1 MKTFLPGGI
10 TAVPGIL
17 AAGMAAG
24 IKKGDVPDLALIVS
38 EREATI
44 AGVFTLNQVVAAPLL
59 VDRQRIRRGKGRAI
73 LANSGNAN
81 ACTGRQGYADAIKM
95 AALAA
100 KALRLRPEDIFVA
113 STGVI
118 GKPLPMERI
127 EAAVPVLAG
136 RLRRDGGEDAARA
149 IMTTDTTVKTAAA
162 SDTIGG
168 RTITLG
174 GIAKGSGMI
183 HPNMATMLAFL
194 ATDAA
199 VPRALLQRGLRQAT
213 DRSFNRIPVDGDTS
227 TNDLVL
233 CLANGVGGNRSIA
246 SGSADARRF
255 QALLDYVCLDLAKK
269 IAWDGEGATK
279 FVELRVTRA
288 RTTEEAVRVAVAI
301 ATSSLVKTAW
311 FGQDANWGR
320 IMAAIGRA
328 GVRIVPDRIALTY
341 GDVPVVRR
349 GTGLGPA
356 AEEQANTV
364 LKGREFALTVDLG
377 LGPAAATVWT
387 TDLSPEYVKINAS
400 YRT

>member
-24 IKKGDVPDLALIVS
+24 IKKGDIPDLALIVS

-44 AGVFTLNQVVAAPLL
+44 AGVFTLNKVVAAPVL
-59 VDRQRIRRGKGRAI
+59 VDRQRMRRGRGRAI

-81 ACTGRQGYADAIKM
+81 ACTGRQGYADAVKM

-100 KALRLRPEDIFVA
+100 KALRLRPEDVFVA

-136 RLRRDGGEDAARA
+136 RLRRDGGEEAARA

-233 CLANGVGGNRSIA
+233 CLANGVAGNRPVA
-246 SGSADARRF
+246 RGSADARRF

-279 FVELRVTRA
+279 FVELRVMGA
-288 RTTEEAVRVAVAI
+288 RTTDEAVRVAVAI

-320 IMAAIGRA
+320 IMAAIGRSGA
-328 GVRIVPDRIALTY
+328 RIAPDRIALTY

>member
-1 MKTFLPGGI
+1 MKTFFTGGI

-24 IKKGDVPDLALIVS
+24 IKKADVPDLALIVS
-38 EREATI
+38 EREATA
-44 AGVFTLNQVVAAPLL
+44 AGVFTLNKVVAAPVLL
-59 VDRQRIRRGKGRAI
+59 DRQRLRRGKGRAI

-81 ACTGRQGYADAIKM
+81 ACTGRQGYADAVKM
-95 AALAA
+95 AAVTA
-100 KALRLRPEDIFVA
+100 KALRFRPEDVFVA

-118 GKPLPMERI
+118 GKPLPMARI
-127 EAAVPVLAG
+127 EAAIPALASQ
-136 RLRRDGGEDAARA
+136 LRRDGGEDAARA
-149 IMTTDTTVKTAAA
+149 IMTTDTTVKMVVAT
-162 SDTIGG
+162 DTLGG
-168 RTITLG
+168 RTITVG

-194 ATDAA
+194 ATDA
-199 VPRALLQRGLRQAT
+199 VIPHPVLQRGLRQAA

-227 TNDLVL
+227 TNDMVL
-233 CLANGVGGNRSIA
+233 CLANGVAGNRPIA

-255 QALLDYVCLDLAKK
+255 QALLDFVCLDLAKK

-288 RTTEEAVRVAVAI
+288 RSTNEAVRVAVAI

-311 FGQDANWGR
+311 FGEDANWGR

-328 GVRIVPDRIALTY
+328 GVRIAPHRIALAY

-377 LGPAAATVWT
+377 LGRAAATVWT

-400 YRT
+400 YRS

>member
-1 MKTFLPGGI
+1 MNTCLTGGI
-10 TAVPGIL
+10 TAVPGML

-24 IKKGDVPDLALIVS
+24 IKKGDVHDLALIAS
-38 EREATI
+38 EREATA
-44 AGVFTLNQVVAAPLL
+44 AGVFTLNKVVAAPVIL
-59 VDRQRIRRGKGRAI
+59 DRQRLRRGKGRAI
-73 LANSGNAN
+73 LINSGNAN
-81 ACTGRQGYADAIKM
+81 ACTGRQGYADAVKV
-95 AALAA
+95 AVLTAQ
-100 KALRLRPEDIFVA
+100 ALRLRPEDVFVA

-127 EAAVPVLAG
+127 EAAIPVLA
-136 RLRRDGGEDAARA
+136 RQLRRDGGEDAARA
-149 IMTTDTTVKTAAA
+149 IMTTDTTVKMVVAT
-162 SDTIGG
+162 DTIGG
-168 RTITLG
+168 RTITVG

-183 HPNMATMLAFL
+183 HPDMATMLAFL

-199 VPRALLQRGLRQAT
+199 VPRAILQRGLRQAA

-227 TNDLVL
+227 TNDMVL
-233 CLANGVGGNRSIA
+233 CLANGVAGNRPVA

-279 FVELRVTRA
+279 FVALRVKRASTTRA
-288 RTTEEAVRVAVAI
+288 AVRVAVAI

-311 FGQDANWGR
+311 FGEDANWGR

-328 GVRIVPDRIALTY
+328 GVQIAPDRIAIMY
-341 GDVPVVRR
+341 GDVPVVHR
-349 GTGLGPA
+349 GTGLGLA

-377 LGPAAATVWT
+377 IGHAEATVWT

-400 YRT
+400 YRS

>member
-1 MKTFLPGGI
+1 MKTGLTGGI
-10 TAVPGIL
+10 TAVPGML

-24 IKKGDVPDLALIVS
+24 IKKGDVLDLALIVS
-38 EREATI
+38 ERDATV
-44 AGVFTLNQVVAAPLL
+44 AGVFTLNKVVAAPVLL
-59 VDRQRIRRGKGRAI
+59 DRQRLRRGRGRAI
-73 LANSGNAN
+73 LVNSGNAN
-81 ACTGRQGYADAIKM
+81 ACTGRQGYADAVKV
-95 AALAA
+95 AALTA
-100 KALRLRPEDIFVA
+100 KALRLRPEDVFIA

-127 EAAVPVLAG
+127 EAAIPVLAS

-149 IMTTDTTVKTAAA
+149 IMTTDTTVKMAAA

-168 RTITLG
+168 RMITLG

-194 ATDAA
+194 ATDAV
-199 VPRALLQRGLRQAT
+199 VPRALLQRGLRQAA

-227 TNDLVL
+227 TNDMVL
-233 CLANGVGGNRSIA
+233 CLANGAAGNRSAA

-255 QALLDYVCLDLAKK
+255 QALLDHVCLDLAKK

-279 FVELRVTRA
+279 CVELRVTRA
-288 RTTEEAVRVAVAI
+288 RTTSEAVRIAVAI

-311 FGQDANWGR
+311 FGEDANWGR

-328 GVRIVPDRIALTY
+328 GVRIAPARIAITY

-356 AEEQANTV
+356 AEEQANSV
-364 LKGREFALTVDLG
+364 LKGRTFTLTVDLG
-377 LGPAAATVWT
+377 IGHAEAMVWT

-400 YRT
+400 YRS

>member
-1 MKTFLPGGI
+1 MNTCLTGGI
-10 TAVPGIL
+10 TAVPGML

-24 IKKGDVPDLALIVS
+24 IKKGDMLDLALIAS
-38 EREATI
+38 EREATA
-44 AGVFTLNQVVAAPLL
+44 AGVFTLSKVVAAPVIL
-59 VDRQRIRRGKGRAI
+59 DRQRLRRGKGRAI
-73 LANSGNAN
+73 LVNSGNAN
-81 ACTGRQGYADAIKM
+81 ACTGRQGYADAVKV
-95 AALAA
+95 AVLTA
-100 KALRLRPEDIFVA
+100 KALRLRPEDVFVA

-127 EAAVPVLAG
+127 EAAVPGPASQ
-136 RLRRDGGEDAARA
+136 LRRDGGEDAARA
-149 IMTTDTTVKTAAA
+149 IMTTDTTVKMVVAT
-162 SDTIGG
+162 DMIGG
-168 RTITLG
+168 RTITVG

-183 HPNMATMLAFL
+183 HPDMATMLAFL

-199 VPRALLQRGLRQAT
+199 VPRAILQRGLRQAA

-227 TNDLVL
+227 TNDMVL
-233 CLANGVGGNRSIA
+233 CLANGVAGNRPIA

-279 FVELRVTRA
+279 FVELRVKRA
-288 RTTEEAVRVAVAI
+288 GTTSAAVRVAVAI
-301 ATSSLVKTAW
+301 ATSSLVKAAW
-311 FGQDANWGR
+311 FGEDANWGR

-328 GVRIVPDRIALTY
+328 GVRIAPDRIAIMY
-341 GDVPVVRR
+341 GDIPVVHR
-349 GTGLGPA
+349 GTGLGQA

-377 LGPAAATVWT
+377 IGHAEATVWT

-400 YRT
+400 YRS

>member
-44 AGVFTLNQVVAAPLL
+44 AGVFTLNKVVAAPVL

-73 LANSGNAN
+73 LSNSGNAN
-81 ACTGRQGYADAIKM
+81 AFTRRQGYADAIKM

-118 GKPLPMERI
+118 GKPLPMEWI

-233 CLANGVGGNRSIA
+233 CLANGVAGNRSIA

>member
-233 CLANGVGGNRSIA
+233 CLANGVAGNRSIA

-356 AEEQANTV
+356 AEERANTV

-377 LGPAAATVWT
+377 LGRAEATVWT

-400 YRT
+400 YRS

>member
-1 MKTFLPGGI
+1 MTTGLKGGI
-10 TAVPGIL
+10 TAVPGML

-24 IKKGDVPDLALIVS
+24 IKKGDVLDLALIVS
-38 EREATI
+38 ERDATV
-44 AGVFTLNQVVAAPLL
+44 AGVFTLNKVVAAPVLL
-59 VDRQRIRRGKGRAI
+59 DRQRLRRGRGRAI
-73 LANSGNAN
+73 LVNSGNAN
-81 ACTGRQGYADAIKM
+81 ACTGRQGYADAVKV
-95 AALAA
+95 AALTA
-100 KALRLRPEDIFVA
+100 KALRLRPEDVFIA

-127 EAAVPVLAG
+127 EAAIPVLAS
-136 RLRRDGGEDAARA
+136 RLSRDGGEDAARA
-149 IMTTDTTVKTAAA
+149 IMTTDTTVKMAAA

-168 RTITLG
+168 RMITLG
-174 GIAKGSGMI
+174 GVAKGSGMI

-194 ATDAA
+194 ATDAV
-199 VPRALLQRGLRQAT
+199 VPRAILQRGLRQAA

-227 TNDLVL
+227 TNDMVL
-233 CLANGVGGNRSIA
+233 CLANGAAGNRSAA

-255 QALLDYVCLDLAKK
+255 QALLDHVCLDLAKK

-279 FVELRVTRA
+279 CMELRVTRA
-288 RTTEEAVRVAVAI
+288 RTTSEAVRIAVAI

-311 FGQDANWGR
+311 FGEDANWGR

-328 GVRIVPDRIALTY
+328 GVRIAPGRIAITY

-400 YRT
+400 YRS